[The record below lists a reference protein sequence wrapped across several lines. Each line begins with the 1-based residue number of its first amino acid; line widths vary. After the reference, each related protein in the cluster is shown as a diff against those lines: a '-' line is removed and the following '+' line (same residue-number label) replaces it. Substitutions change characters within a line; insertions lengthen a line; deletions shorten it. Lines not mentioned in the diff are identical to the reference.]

1 MNLFT
6 STLQD
11 TNVSAG
17 DYMELTSSMP
27 PPQIETSAS
36 GEDLAS
42 KTVLLRVRFGLMGN
56 SRKISNS
63 AVQVDADKNLIRV
76 SKKLLESEELDAIR
90 KADGELRGYIYDT
103 CLPGFD
109 DGLYFL
115 PDLLIDQ
122 VEATFKKFKTERET
136 LVDVFIAA
144 YPELCKKAEES
155 LRAVYSSKDY
165 PSAEDVRAKFTFSWN
180 YMEFGV
186 PGKLRRTNPALFAQ
200 EREKLADTFRDAE
213 EQVIQVMR
221 ATLAEMVEKLRER
234 LTDDGG
240 KQKIFRDTA
249 VTNLQEFLNSFDFRN
264 VTNDTDLKAQVDR
277 ARALITGTDP
287 QALRDMDGLRN
298 RVREGMAAISQALEP
313 LVMDK
318 PSRKFRPEL
327 EQ

>member
-1 MNLFT
+1 M
-6 STLQD
+6 ST
-11 TNVSAG
+11 
-17 DYMELTSSMP
+17 MP
-27 PPQIETSAS
+27 PPTIETSAS

-42 KTVLLRVRFGLMGN
+42 KTVLLRVRFGLLGN

-76 SKKLLESEELDAIR
+76 SKTLLDSPELDAIR
-90 KADGELRGYIYDT
+90 KADGALRGYIYDT

-115 PDLLIDQ
+115 PIPLIED
-122 VEATFKKFKTERET
+122 VERTLREFKTKRES
-136 LVDVFIAA
+136 LVDLFLLA
-144 YPELCKKAEES
+144 YPELCKTAEER
-155 LRAVYSSKDY
+155 LRTVYSSKDY
-165 PSAEDVRAKFTFSWN
+165 PSVDEVKAKFTFNWN
-180 YMEFGV
+180 YLEFGV
-186 PGKLRRTNPALFAQ
+186 PGKLRAISSALFNEERDKAASVMQDAAAQ
-200 EREKLADTFRDAE
+200 V
-213 EQVIQVMR
+213 QQVMR

-264 VTNDTDLKAQVDR
+264 VTNDTDLKAHVDR

>member
-1 MNLFT
+1 MPT
-6 STLQD
+6 
-11 TNVSAG
+11 
-17 DYMELTSSMP
+17 MP

-42 KTVLLRVRFGLMGN
+42 KTVLLRVRFGLLGN

-76 SKKLLESEELDAIR
+76 SKKLLNSKELEAIR
-90 KADGELRGYIYDT
+90 KADGALRGYIYDT

-115 PDLLIDQ
+115 PDLLIEQ
-122 VEATFKKFKTERET
+122 VEATFKKFKPEREN

-144 YPELCKKAEES
+144 YPELCKDAEEA

-165 PSAEDVRAKFTFSWN
+165 PSAEEVRAKFTFSWN
-180 YMEFGV
+180 YLEFGV

-200 EREKLADTFRDAE
+200 EREKMADTFRDAA
-213 EQVIQVMR
+213 EQVLQVMR
-221 ATLAEMVEKLRER
+221 ATFAQLVEKLRDR
-234 LTDDGG
+234 LTDDNG

-264 VTNDTDLKAQVDR
+264 VNNDTELKALADQ
-277 ARALITGTDP
+277 ARALVAGTNP
-287 QALRDMDGLRN
+287 QALRDMDGLRK
-298 RVREGMAAISQALEP
+298 RVREGMAEISKALEP

-318 PSRKFRPEL
+318 PTRKFRPEL